1 MRAVRL
7 LTVVIVALGV
17 PLSRGVAQT
26 CQGTAAFQD
35 GKWRAGAFVHDNDNA
50 SDIGAGLAFGIP
62 RSFYGEISYDKL
74 QYAHDGPSATGPGLA
89 VGYQIH
95 ISDTPF
101 QFCPEATVHFSSTT
115 PANTVEYG
123 FGGSLGYRF
132 GINDWFTVVPA
143 AGIRWLTVTTP
154 TGTSVVLTPTS
165 TGGSQPVILGSGSEV
180 HMEIG
185 LVFHRTF
192 TIVPG
197 LLVPSQN
204 GTKSIFTLGV
214 SINWPNDVNR

>member
-1 MRAVRL
+1 MRVVRL
-7 LTVVIVALGV
+7 MALALIALAA
-17 PLSRGVAQT
+17 PFSRGAAQT

-35 GKWRAGAFVHDNDNA
+35 GRWRAAAFAHDNSSV
-50 SDIGAGLAFGIP
+50 SDIGAGMAYGIP

-95 ISDTPF
+95 LSDTPL
-101 QFCPEATVHFSSTT
+101 QLCPEVTVHYSSTT
-115 PANTVEYG
+115 PVNTIEYG
-123 FGGSLGYRF
+123 FGASMGYRV
-132 GINDWFTVVPA
+132 GISDWFTLVPA
-143 AGIRWLTVTTP
+143 AGIRWLTLR
-154 TGTSVVLTPTS
+154 GTSDIPNIVPPSASGSTS
-165 TGGSQPVILGSGSEV
+165 QSVAPGSSSEV

-185 LVFHRTF
+185 LVFNKSF

-204 GTKSIFTLGV
+204 NTKSIFTLGV
-214 SINWPNDVNR
+214 SINWAK